1 MEENQIAIQFDIEL
15 LKEEPL
21 KRIYR
26 KTKAIIKVI
35 LSRFI
40 DIVFA
45 SIGLIFLIPILALVF
60 LGNLING
67 KIMSPITYEKRLT
80 KGGKLFKMFKLNS
93 VEGSDQKEFLE
104 KTSIDELPQFINIL
118 IGNMAIVGPRPYVK
132 EDLEKEKGYYEY
144 ITRIKPGLTG
154 VYQISGRT
162 KVEFLDRLDMDTRY
176 YYNKSVWTD
185 LKIVA
190 ITLLITTRRKN
201 VGKFADYTYTT
212 IKEVL
217 GVAFKRIID
226 IIGALVGIAILIPLT
241 IVVAFLNFILGDRGP
256 IFFSQERIGRYGK
269 KFKMYKF
276 RSMVVDAEERLEK
289 LLEEDEET
297 RKEWEENQKLENDPR
312 ITPMGKF
319 LRKTS
324 LDEFPQFINVLKGEM
339 SLVGPRA
346 IIDEEI
352 EKFGPLFKKCFS
364 VKPGVT
370 GYWAANGRSNT
381 TYEERVQMEAT
392 YAEKHSIVMD
402 AKLLAKTV
410 VGVIRKEGAI

>member
-15 LKEEPL
+15 LKELPL
-21 KRIYR
+21 KKIYR
-26 KTKAIIKVI
+26 KSKAI
-35 LSRFI
+35 LLRFI
-40 DIVFA
+40 DIIFA
-45 SIGLIFLIPILALVF
+45 IIGIVFLIPILALVF

-67 KIMSPITYEKRLT
+67 KIMSPITYEKRVG

-93 VEGSDQKEFLE
+93 VKGSEQYEFLE

-118 IGNMAIVGPRPYVK
+118 IGNMAIVGPRPYIK

-144 ITRIKPGLTG
+144 MTRIKPGLTG

-162 KVEFLDRLDMDTRY
+162 KISFLDRLDMDTRY
-176 YYNKSVWTD
+176 YYNKGFWTD
-185 LKIVA
+185 LKIIMV
-190 ITLLITTRRKN
+190 TLLITTRRKK

-217 GVAFKRIID
+217 GAALKRFID

-289 LLEEDEET
+289 LLEEDEEA
-297 RKEWEENQKLENDPR
+297 RKEYDEYKKLKNDPR
-312 ITPMGKF
+312 VTKIGNF

-339 SLVGPRA
+339 SLVGPRPYLPGEREDMEEYYKY
-346 IIDEEI
+346 IIRT
-352 EKFGPLFKKCFS
+352 
-364 VKPGVT
+364 KPGVT
-370 GYWAANGRSNT
+370 GLWQIRGRSEVTFSDRLDLDMKYYNT
-381 TYEERVQMEAT
+381 RSLKT
-392 YAEKHSIVMD
+392 D
-402 AKLLAKTV
+402 AKILASTV
-410 VGVIRKEGAI
+410 LQVVKKEGAA

>member
-1 MEENQIAIQFDIEL
+1 
-15 LKEEPL
+15 
-21 KRIYR
+21 
-26 KTKAIIKVI
+26 
-35 LSRFI
+35 
-40 DIVFA
+40 
-45 SIGLIFLIPILALVF
+45 
-60 LGNLING
+60 
-67 KIMSPITYEKRLT
+67 
-80 KGGKLFKMFKLNS
+80 
-93 VEGSDQKEFLE
+93 
-104 KTSIDELPQFINIL
+104 
-118 IGNMAIVGPRPYVK
+118 
-132 EDLEKEKGYYEY
+132 
-144 ITRIKPGLTG
+144 
-154 VYQISGRT
+154 
-162 KVEFLDRLDMDTRY
+162 MDTRY

-185 LKIVA
+185 LKIVV

-212 IKEVL
+212 IKEFL
-217 GVAFKRIID
+217 GAAFKRIID
-226 IIGALVGIAILIPLT
+226 IIGALVGITILVPLT

-276 RSMVVDAEERLEK
+276 RSMVVDAEEGLEK